1 MTSQT
6 VGKKGES
13 ILNKLPF
20 INQLKQNPK
29 MLMLIAGVVI
39 LAILSMAYLWM
50 KNDNY
55 GVLFSNLNDKDG
67 GEIISQLDKMNIPYK
82 FTSSGSTILI
92 PEEKVYDTRLRI
104 AQLGLPKGGAVGF
117 ELLDKESFG
126 MSQFNE
132 QINYQR
138 ALEGELSRTIAII
151 SSIDDAR
158 VHLAMPK
165 PSLFVRERKFPSAS
179 VALTLLPGRSLSQ
192 RQIDAIIHLISSSVP
207 ELQAD
212 KVTIIDQKGN
222 LLTGE
227 NYRDKTFNVAHL
239 EFSERIENSVRER
252 VEKIII
258 PILGKKNV
266 MVQVNADIDFSRQE
280 TTSETFDPNS
290 DLANQTI
297 RSKQRIENRQVGNNA
312 GVGGVPGA
320 LSNQP
325 APTASAPIDE
335 QAESKEQ
342 DDKQKIYNL
351 QSNNTLNYEV
361 NRQVVHSKIPEGRI
375 KRLSVAVLVNYKYVE
390 QDANHSDSD
399 ETNTVSTT
407 SETDNKQNQTK
418 NKTPQWVKLDNEE
431 LQNIEALARQAMGY
445 SDLRGDTLTVANL
458 KFSHQFDDE
467 DDGLAFW
474 ETHQFYENTKTGIK
488 YLIYIFIAWIVWRK
502 VLRGVWMKLQRQY
515 FNTHDNTSDAQTGI
529 DEKLDYKAHSKQ
541 QQKIF
546 EDNMQQQ
553 QYIRKIVEKDP
564 RVMALIIRSWISK
577 EDSNE

>member
-1 MTSQT
+1 MASQT
-6 VGKKGES
+6 VDGKGES

-20 INQLKQNPK
+20 INQIKQNAK
-29 MLMLIAGVVI
+29 MAGSIAAVI
-39 LAILSMAYLWM
+39 AIAIISIIYLWV
-50 KNDNY
+50 KDDSY
-55 GVLFSNLNDKDG
+55 SVLFSNLNDKDG

-82 FTSSGSTILI
+82 FSSSGSTILI
-92 PEEKVYDTRLRI
+92 PEDKVYDTRLRI
-104 AQLGLPKGGAVGF
+104 AQQGLPKGGAVGF

-138 ALEGELSRTIAII
+138 ALEGELSRTISII

-192 RQIDAIIHLISSSVP
+192 GQIDAIIHLISSSVP

-212 KVTIIDQKGN
+212 KVTIIDQHGH

-227 NYRDKTFNVAHL
+227 NYRDRNANVAQL

-258 PILGKKNV
+258 PILGKNNV
-266 MVQVNADIDFSRQE
+266 RVQVNAEVDFSRQE
-280 TTSETFDPNS
+280 STSEIYDPNS
-290 DLANQTI
+290 DIAKQTI
-297 RSKQRIENRQVGNNA
+297 RSKQLTENRQLINSYGI
-312 GVGGVPGA
+312 GGVPGA

-325 APTASAPIDE
+325 VPTSSAPIDE
-335 QAESKEQ
+335 DKESK
-342 DDKQKIYNL
+342 DITDKPQPSNW

-361 NRQVVHSKIPEGRI
+361 NRQVVHSQIPEGRI
-375 KRLSVAVLVNYKYVE
+375 KRLSVAVLVNYKFVTNE
-390 QDANHSDSD
+390 LENN
-399 ETNTVSTT
+399 ETNESND
-407 SETDNKQNQTK
+407 ENKLSLPTE
-418 NKTPQWVKLDNEE
+418 QWVKLDSNE
-431 LQNIEALARQAMGY
+431 LNNIESLARQAMGF
-445 SDLRGDTLTVANL
+445 SQLRGDSLTVANL
-458 KFSHQFDDE
+458 KFTDQESDE
-467 DDGLAFW
+467 DSGIAFW
-474 ETHQFYENTKTGIK
+474 KTPEFYDSIKTGGK
-488 YLIYIFIAWIVWRK
+488 YLIYILIIWIIWRK
-502 VLRGVWMKLQRQY
+502 ALRSVWLKLQRHY
-515 FNTHDNTSDAQTGI
+515 LSFNNKEVDDHITL

-564 RVMALIIRSWISK
+564 RVMALIIRGWLNK
-577 EDSNE
+577 EDTE

>member
-1 MTSQT
+1 MASQT
-6 VGKKGES
+6 VDGKGES
-13 ILNKLPF
+13 KLNKLPF
-20 INQLKQNPK
+20 INQIKQNAK
-29 MLMLIAGVVI
+29 MAWSIAAVI
-39 LAILSMAYLWM
+39 AIAIISIIYLWV
-50 KNDNY
+50 KDDSY
-55 GVLFSNLNDKDG
+55 SVLFSNLNDKDG

-82 FTSSGSTILI
+82 FSSSGSTILI
-92 PEEKVYDTRLRI
+92 PEDKVYDTRLRI
-104 AQLGLPKGGAVGF
+104 AQQGLPKGGAVGF

-138 ALEGELSRTIAII
+138 ALEGELSRTISII

-192 RQIDAIIHLISSSVP
+192 GQIDAIIHLISSSVP

-212 KVTIIDQKGN
+212 KVTIIDQHGH

-227 NYRDKTFNVAHL
+227 NYRDRNANVAQL

-258 PILGKKNV
+258 PILGKNNV
-266 MVQVNADIDFSRQE
+266 RVQVNAEVDFSRQE
-280 TTSETFDPNS
+280 STSEIYDPNS
-290 DLANQTI
+290 DIAKQTI
-297 RSKQRIENRQVGNNA
+297 RSKQLTENRQLINSYGI
-312 GVGGVPGA
+312 GGVPGA

-325 APTASAPIDE
+325 VPTSSAPIDE
-335 QAESKEQ
+335 DKESN
-342 DDKQKIYNL
+342 DIADKQQPSNW

-375 KRLSVAVLVNYKYVE
+375 KRLSVAVLVNYKLVTNE
-390 QDANHSDSD
+390 SENN
-399 ETNTVSTT
+399 ETNESDD
-407 SETDNKQNQTK
+407 ENKSSLPTE
-418 NKTPQWVKLDNEE
+418 QWVKLDSNELNDIE
-431 LQNIEALARQAMGY
+431 LLARQAMGF
-445 SDLRGDTLTVANL
+445 SQLRGDSLTVANL
-458 KFSHQFDDE
+458 KFTDQEFDE
-467 DDGLAFW
+467 ESGIAFW
-474 ETHQFYENTKTGIK
+474 KTPEFYDSIKTGGK
-488 YLIYIFIAWIVWRK
+488 YLIYILIIWIIWRK
-502 VLRGVWMKLQRQY
+502 ALRSVWLKLQRHY
-515 FNTHDNTSDAQTGI
+515 LSFNNKEVDDHITL

-553 QYIRKIVEKDP
+553 QYIRKIVEKEP
-564 RVMALIIRSWISK
+564 RVMALIIRGWMNK
-577 EDSNE
+577 RDTE

>member
-1 MTSQT
+1 MASQT
-6 VGKKGES
+6 VDGKGES

-20 INQLKQNPK
+20 INQIKHNAK
-29 MLMLIAGVVI
+29 MAGSIAAVI
-39 LAILSMAYLWM
+39 AIAIISIIYLWV
-50 KNDNY
+50 KDDSY
-55 GVLFSNLNDKDG
+55 SVLFSNLNDKDG

-82 FTSSGSTILI
+82 FSSSGSTILI
-92 PEEKVYDTRLRI
+92 PEDKVYDTRLRI
-104 AQLGLPKGGAVGF
+104 AQQGLPKGGAVGF

-138 ALEGELSRTIAII
+138 ALEGELSRTISII

-192 RQIDAIIHLISSSVP
+192 GQIDAIIHLISSSVP

-212 KVTIIDQKGN
+212 KVTIIDQHGH

-227 NYRDKTFNVAHL
+227 NYRDRNANVAQL

-258 PILGKKNV
+258 PILGKNNV
-266 MVQVNADIDFSRQE
+266 RVQVNAEVDFSRQE
-280 TTSETFDPNS
+280 STSEIYDPNS
-290 DLANQTI
+290 DIAKQTI
-297 RSKQRIENRQVGNNA
+297 RSKQLTENRQLINSYGI
-312 GVGGVPGA
+312 GGVPGA

-325 APTASAPIDE
+325 VPTSSAPIDE
-335 QAESKEQ
+335 DKESK
-342 DDKQKIYNL
+342 DITDKPQPSNW

-361 NRQVVHSKIPEGRI
+361 NRQVVHSQIPEGRI
-375 KRLSVAVLVNYKYVE
+375 KRLSVAVLVNYKFVTNE
-390 QDANHSDSD
+390 LENN
-399 ETNTVSTT
+399 ETNESND
-407 SETDNKQNQTK
+407 ENKSSLPTE
-418 NKTPQWVKLDNEE
+418 QWVKLDSNE
-431 LQNIEALARQAMGY
+431 LNNIESLARQAMGF
-445 SDLRGDTLTVANL
+445 SQLRGDSLTVANL
-458 KFSHQFDDE
+458 KFTDQESDE
-467 DDGLAFW
+467 DSGIAFW
-474 ETHQFYENTKTGIK
+474 KTPEFYDSIKTGGK
-488 YLIYIFIAWIVWRK
+488 YLIYILIIWIIWRK
-502 VLRGVWMKLQRQY
+502 ALRSVWLKLQRHY
-515 FNTHDNTSDAQTGI
+515 LSFNNKEVDDHITL

-564 RVMALIIRSWISK
+564 RVMALIIRGWLNK
-577 EDSNE
+577 EDTE

>member
-1 MTSQT
+1 MASQT
-6 VGKKGES
+6 VDGKGES

-20 INQLKQNPK
+20 INQIKHNAK
-29 MLMLIAGVVI
+29 MAGSIAAVI
-39 LAILSMAYLWM
+39 AIAIISIIYLWV
-50 KNDNY
+50 KDDSY
-55 GVLFSNLNDKDG
+55 SVLFSNLNDKDG

-82 FTSSGSTILI
+82 FSSSGSTILI
-92 PEEKVYDTRLRI
+92 PEDKVYDTRLRI
-104 AQLGLPKGGAVGF
+104 AQQGLPKGGAVGF

-138 ALEGELSRTIAII
+138 ALEGELSRTISII

-192 RQIDAIIHLISSSVP
+192 GQIDAIIHLISSSVP

-212 KVTIIDQKGN
+212 KVTIIDQHGH

-227 NYRDKTFNVAHL
+227 NYRDRNANVAQL

-258 PILGKKNV
+258 PILGKNNV
-266 MVQVNADIDFSRQE
+266 RVQVNAEVDFSRQE
-280 TTSETFDPNS
+280 STSEIYDPNS
-290 DLANQTI
+290 DIAKQTI
-297 RSKQRIENRQVGNNA
+297 RSKQLTENRQLINSYGI
-312 GVGGVPGA
+312 GGVPGA

-325 APTASAPIDE
+325 VPTSSAPIDE
-335 QAESKEQ
+335 DKESK
-342 DDKQKIYNL
+342 DITDKPQPSNW

-361 NRQVVHSKIPEGRI
+361 NRQVVHSQIPEGRI
-375 KRLSVAVLVNYKYVE
+375 KRLSVAVLVNYKFVTNE
-390 QDANHSDSD
+390 LENN
-399 ETNTVSTT
+399 ETNESND
-407 SETDNKQNQTK
+407 ENKSSLPTE
-418 NKTPQWVKLDNEE
+418 QWVKLDSNE
-431 LQNIEALARQAMGY
+431 LNNIESLARQAMGF
-445 SDLRGDTLTVANL
+445 SQLRGDSLTVANL
-458 KFSHQFDDE
+458 KFTDQESDE
-467 DDGLAFW
+467 DSGIAFW
-474 ETHQFYENTKTGIK
+474 KTPEFYDSIKTGGK
-488 YLIYIFIAWIVWRK
+488 YLIYILIIWIIWRK
-502 VLRGVWMKLQRQY
+502 ALRSVWLKLQRHY
-515 FNTHDNTSDAQTGI
+515 LSFNNKEVDDHITL

-553 QYIRKIVEKDP
+553 QYIRKIVEKEP
-564 RVMALIIRSWISK
+564 RVMALIIRGWMNK
-577 EDSNE
+577 RDTE

>member
-6 VGKKGES
+6 VGGKGES

-20 INQLKQNPK
+20 INQIKQNTR
-29 MLMLIAGVVI
+29 MVLSIAGVI
-39 LAILSMAYLWM
+39 AIAIISIIYLWA
-50 KNDNY
+50 KDESY
-55 GVLFSNLNDKDG
+55 SVLFSNLNDKDG
-67 GEIISQLDKMNIPYK
+67 GEIINQLDKMNIPYK
-82 FTSSGSTILI
+82 FSSSGSTILI
-92 PEEKVYDTRLRI
+92 PEDKIYDTRLRI
-104 AQLGLPKGGAVGF
+104 AQQGLPKGGAVGF

-138 ALEGELSRTIAII
+138 ALEGELSRTISII

-192 RQIDAIIHLISSSVP
+192 GQIDGIIHLISSSVP

-212 KVTIIDQKGN
+212 KVTIIDQHGR
-222 LLTGE
+222 LLTSE
-227 NYRDKTFNVAHL
+227 SYRDRNANVAQL

-258 PILGKKNV
+258 PILGKHNV
-266 MVQVNADIDFSRQE
+266 RIQVNADVDFSRQE
-280 TTSETFDPNS
+280 STAEIYDPNS
-290 DLANQTI
+290 DIAKQTI
-297 RSKQRIENRQVGNNA
+297 RSKQQIENHQLVKSYGI
-312 GVGGVPGA
+312 GGVPGA

-325 APTASAPIDE
+325 VPTSSAPIDE
-335 QAESKEQ
+335 QNESSKNS
-342 DDKQKIYNL
+342 DKQDPYNW

-361 NRQVVHSKIPEGRI
+361 NRQVVHSQIPEGRI
-375 KRLSVAVLVNYKYVE
+375 KRLSVAVLVNYKFVTS
-390 QDANHSDSD
+390 QLD
-399 ETNTVSTT
+399 NTKIGEDDGKDKSSQP
-407 SETDNKQNQTK
+407 SER
-418 NKTPQWVKLDNEE
+418 WVKLDSDE
-431 LQNIEALARQAMGY
+431 LKNIELLVQQAMGF
-445 SDLRGDTLTVANL
+445 SELRGDSLTVANL
-458 KFSHQFDDE
+458 KFTDQEYDE
-467 DDGLAFW
+467 DSDIAFW
-474 ETHQFYENTKTGIK
+474 QTSEFYDSIKTGGK
-488 YLIYIFIAWIVWRK
+488 YLIYILILWIIWQK
-502 VLRGVWMKLQRQY
+502 ALRSIWIKLQRQ
-515 FNTHDNTSDAQTGI
+515 FLSVSVKTTDSPTPL

-564 RVMALIIRSWISK
+564 RVMALIIRGWMNK
-577 EDSNE
+577 EGTE

>member
-1 MTSQT
+1 MASQT
-6 VGKKGES
+6 VDGKGES
-13 ILNKLPF
+13 KLNKLPF
-20 INQLKQNPK
+20 INQIKQNTK
-29 MLMLIAGVVI
+29 MAWSIAAVI
-39 LAILSMAYLWM
+39 AIAIISIIYLWV
-50 KNDNY
+50 KDDSY
-55 GVLFSNLNDKDG
+55 SVLFSNLNDKDG

-82 FTSSGSTILI
+82 FSSSGSTILI
-92 PEEKVYDTRLRI
+92 PEDKVYDTRLRI
-104 AQLGLPKGGAVGF
+104 AQQGLPKGGAVGF

-138 ALEGELSRTIAII
+138 ALEGELSRTISII

-192 RQIDAIIHLISSSVP
+192 GQIDAIIHLISSSVP

-212 KVTIIDQKGN
+212 KVTIIDQHGH

-227 NYRDKTFNVAHL
+227 NYRDRNANVAQL

-258 PILGKKNV
+258 PILGKNNV
-266 MVQVNADIDFSRQE
+266 RVQVNAEVDFSRQE
-280 TTSETFDPNS
+280 STSEIYDPNS
-290 DLANQTI
+290 DIAKQTI
-297 RSKQRIENRQVGNNA
+297 RSKQLTENRQLINSYGI
-312 GVGGVPGA
+312 GGVPGA

-325 APTASAPIDE
+325 VPTSSAPIDE
-335 QAESKEQ
+335 DKESK
-342 DDKQKIYNL
+342 DITDKQQPSNW
-351 QSNNTLNYEV
+351 QSNSTLNYEV

-375 KRLSVAVLVNYKYVE
+375 KRLSVAVLVNYKFVTNQLE
-390 QDANHSDSD
+390 NN
-399 ETNTVSTT
+399 ETNESDD
-407 SETDNKQNQTK
+407 ENKSSLPTE
-418 NKTPQWVKLDNEE
+418 QWVKLDSNELNDIE
-431 LQNIEALARQAMGY
+431 LLARQAMGF
-445 SDLRGDTLTVANL
+445 SQLRGDSLTVANL
-458 KFSHQFDDE
+458 KFTDQEFDE
-467 DDGLAFW
+467 DSGIAFW
-474 ETHQFYENTKTGIK
+474 KTPEFYDSIKTGGK
-488 YLIYIFIAWIVWRK
+488 YLIYILIIWIIWRK
-502 VLRGVWMKLQRQY
+502 VLRSVWLKLQRQY
-515 FNTHDNTSDAQTGI
+515 LSVNNKATDAHATL

-564 RVMALIIRSWISK
+564 RVMALIIRGWMNK
-577 EDSNE
+577 GDTE